1 MKISALLLLVT
12 TALVGCSAPPED
24 RSESIGTISQGSHA
38 WSTYRWAPYPG
49 ERTIQLNSNL
59 NGTWAPFLVTAS
71 TDWTASS
78 VLNTTVF
85 PGIKNP
91 KTCKPTFGQVE
102 VCNASYGRNGW
113 LGIAQIWLSGGYI
126 VQGVVKLNDSY
137 FNLSQYNTFSYR
149 SLVAC
154 QEVGHTFGL
163 GHQDENQT
171 NANLG
176 SCMDYSNHPAG
187 NEHPNAHDYEQ
198 LEIIYATAPS
208 TLTLTASD
216 DAANEWGE
224 HRSSDE
230 HSDEY
235 IRRLGKDEYLVTH
248 VLRAD

>member
-1 MKISALLLLVT
+1 MKLSLIALAAVLSL
-12 TALVGCSAPPED
+12 AGCSAAPE
-24 RSESIGTISQGSHA
+24 STENIATVSQATHA
-38 WSTYRWAPYPG
+38 WSTYRWAPTSG
-49 ERTIQLNSNL
+49 QLEVRINRNL
-59 NGTWAPFLVTAS
+59 SPVWEPYLAVAS
-71 TDWTASS
+71 TDWSASS
-78 VLNTTVF
+78 VLNTTVYQGF
-85 PGIKNP
+85 KNP

-137 FNLSQYNTFSYR
+137 FNQAYYSVPAYR
-149 SLVAC
+149 SLVTC

-171 NANLG
+171 NVNLG

-198 LEIIYATAPS
+198 LELIYASAPS
-208 TLTLTASD
+208 SPSVSD

-224 HRSSDE
+224 HVSSRE

-235 IRRLGKDEYLVTH
+235 IRRLGKNEFLVTH
-248 VLRAD
+248 VFNAE